1 MENVVH
7 FTRGNFDST
16 INGDLPVLVDFWAS
30 WCGPCRMVAP
40 VIESLAERY
49 SGKMLVGKVDVD
61 AEQELAGHYGVMS
74 IPTVILFKDG
84 QEIKRLVGAMPE
96 EAYVDILDKLL

>member
-1 MENVVH
+1 M
-7 FTRGNFDST
+7 
-16 INGDLPVLVDFWAS
+16 
-30 WCGPCRMVAP
+30 
-40 VIESLAERY
+40 
-49 SGKMLVGKVDVD
+49 GKVDVD